1 MKEISKNET
10 VLAEHEGSRLVRINR
25 VIEMEGK
32 QYKTRRFE
40 IRYQNS
46 DFTSGLC
53 GIDDEE
59 AIRIFK
65 SREKY

>member
-10 VLAEHEGSRLVRINR
+10 VLAEHDGSRLVRINR
-25 VIEMEGK
+25 VIEIAGK

-40 IRYQNS
+40 IIYKNT

-59 AIRIFK
+59 AIRIFN
-65 SREKY
+65 SRME